1 MAGGDFLESPFAK
14 TFALGLAA
22 RGLPDPQ
29 GTPVEGM
36 EANHAMNAHEGDLIG
51 SKATESLRLLP
62 SAQPRTPGR
71 TKKSPPVFSD
81 TPHRKILSLTTRRLP

>member
-51 SKATESLRLLP
+51 SKATESLCPLL
-62 SAQPRTPGR
+62 SAQARTPDR
-71 TKKSPPVFSD
+71 KRKSRPRFFRPAPSQN
-81 TPHRKILSLTTRRLP
+81 P